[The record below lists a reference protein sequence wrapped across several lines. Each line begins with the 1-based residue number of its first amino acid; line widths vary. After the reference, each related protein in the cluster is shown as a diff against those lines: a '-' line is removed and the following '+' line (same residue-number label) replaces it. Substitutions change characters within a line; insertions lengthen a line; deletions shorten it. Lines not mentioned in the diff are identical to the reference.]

1 MATTYDL
8 IQTFNASPG
17 GSAYADFTNIPSTY
31 TDLIFIVSSR
41 NTDIYNEIHWLIN
54 GQTSNYGYM
63 YWQGRTGTQVNSFS
77 YSGGSTIQG
86 MVQSV
91 SSSAASQFGAGI
103 LYVPYYQDSNMKKLV
118 SGLSAQAKSS
128 DMLVSWNSGS
138 NNSYT
143 TISSM
148 RAQSSIGNLAEGTK
162 ISLYG
167 IKNA

>member
-1 MATTYDL
+1 VATTYDL
-8 IQTFNASPG
+8 IQTFNAASG
-17 GSAYADFTNIPSTY
+17 GSAFADFTSIPSTY

-54 GQTSNYGYM
+54 SETSSYGYM
-63 YWQGRTGTQVNSFS
+63 YWQGRGTTTVNSFS
-77 YSGGSTIQG
+77 YASGSTIQG
-86 MVQSV
+86 MVQSNSN
-91 SSSAASQFGAGI
+91 SSASQFGAGI
-103 LYVPYYQDSNMKKLV
+103 LYVPYYQNTNMKKIV
-118 SGLSAQAKSS
+118 SGLSMQAKSS
-128 DMLVSWNSGS
+128 DMLVGWNSGS
-138 NNSYT
+138 NNSTT